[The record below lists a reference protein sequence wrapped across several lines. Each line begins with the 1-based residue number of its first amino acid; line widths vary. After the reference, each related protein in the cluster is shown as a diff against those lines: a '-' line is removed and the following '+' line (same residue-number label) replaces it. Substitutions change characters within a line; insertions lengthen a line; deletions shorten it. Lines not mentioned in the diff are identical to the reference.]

1 METLANLRKLIK
13 RENKFQK
20 LSPKEK
26 SFLYAYEKTL
36 GGDVTSEQLEAAR
49 EKMNSIDLSPEVKGN
64 LKSMLMK
71 DRNREEALK
80 KDRGGDISK
89 KSNKKDKIAVMI
101 AVGKPK
107 MAYGGSVKG
116 KKHFYSNGGSVKD
129 NAGLIALGKQSPS
142 TYKKI
147 TGKEFKNEYKGP

>member
-1 METLANLRKLIK
+1 MSNKDKKSLPSEIKAAINENTGIIYDNRTTQKTRESAEKDNARIFKKYGNLAHKHYNSIIGKIK
-13 RENKFQK
+13 EGAAENKK
-20 LSPKEK
+20 L
-26 SFLYAYEKTL
+26 
-36 GGDVTSEQLEAAR
+36 DAAAN
-49 EKMNSIDLSPEVKGN
+49 KLNSG
-64 LKSMLMK
+64 
-71 DRNREEALK
+71 EEP
-80 KDRGGDISK
+80 SK

-147 TGKEFKNEYKGP
+147 TGREFKNEYKGP

>member
-1 METLANLRKLIK
+1 
-13 RENKFQK
+13 KFQK

-129 NAGLIALGKQSPS
+129 NAGLIALGKRSPS
-142 TYKKI
+142 TYKQI
-147 TGKEFKNEYKGP
+147 TGKEFRNEYKGP